1 MSKSTV
7 INILQNRDGLC
18 EAEAKDRVAEV
29 EEAIWEAVDEGEDP
43 SEVLL
48 DELGLEPDYLEGW
61 IF

>member
-1 MSKSTV
+1 MSKATV
-7 INILQNRDGLC
+7 VSILVGRDGLC

-29 EEAIWEAVDEGEDP
+29 EEFIWEAIDNGEDP

-48 DELGLEPDYLEGW
+48 DELQLEPDYLEGW